1 MIDIDDQR
9 FAAAYDRTPLRV
21 AHDVQDEP
29 LLHVDALVSLAESH
43 PEGLVEHNLGTVPV
57 ENPGGEA
64 PRLGRTGAEVLAE
77 IEQNGS
83 WLVLKNVEQDP
94 RYRALLDGLLDG
106 VAPHVPGGD
115 DTRLGRE
122 AFIFVS
128 APGSVTPAHVDP
140 EHNFLLQIRGT
151 KTMHVGAFDDDRT
164 RQLELERFYA
174 GNHRNI
180 ERVPESLEAVELN
193 PGQGIYVPPSAPH
206 WVQNGDGVS
215 VSLSITWRT
224 VATDRRSRVWAAN
237 HALRQRGKT
246 PVEPGASRFADA
258 RKLAGFRVRRVR
270 ERVLAGRS

>member
-1 MIDIDDQR
+1 MIDIDAHR
-9 FAAAYDRTPLRV
+9 FAAAYDQTPMRV
-21 AHDVQDEP
+21 GHDLQDQS
-29 LLHVDALVSLAESH
+29 LLQVDALVSLAESH
-43 PEGLVEHNLGTVPV
+43 PEHLVEHNLGAVPV
-57 ENPGGEA
+57 ELPGGEA

-77 IEQNGS
+77 IEENGS
-83 WLVLKNVEQDP
+83 WIVLKNVEQDP

-106 VAPHVPGGD
+106 VDAAVPGGD
-115 DTRLGRE
+115 DTRMGRE

-151 KTMHVGAFDDDRT
+151 KTMHVGAFDDART

-180 ERVPESLEAVELN
+180 ERVPDALEAVELH

-246 PVEPGASRFADA
+246 PVEPGASRLADA
-258 RKLAGFRVRRVR
+258 RKLAGTRVRRVR